1 MDKAVCK
8 DHYRPVVINW
18 GQFFLLYLGHGQC
31 LETFLL
37 LLSQYGQGKFNWN
50 LEDRSQGAD
59 HTLRKPY
66 SKELSTVSLVLTF
79 RNPALN

>member
-31 LETFLL
+31 LETFLVL
-37 LLSQYGQGKFNWN
+37 NSG
-50 LEDRSQGAD
+50 RRGAAG
-59 HTLRKPY
+59 L
-66 SKELSTVSLVLTF
+66 
-79 RNPALN
+79 